1 MTSVEIS
8 NISVDRSWN
17 GNYVHMMLRSLQKKG
32 RIKVCGSLQYGTQY
46 ARQFVPIITK
56 EQYAAEIIMSKD
68 IGKESTAAM
77 MVAMINEK
85 NEEDGEE
92 LIQQLE
98 KIIEE
103 VKCKESKETK
113 RKFLTIPQREFR

>member
-32 RIKVCGSLQYGTQY
+32 MIKVCGSLQYGTQY

-103 VKCKESKETK
+103 LKSKESKEK
-113 RKFLTIPQREFR
+113 

>member
-32 RIKVCGSLQYGTQY
+32 MIKVCGSLQY

-103 VKCKESKETK
+103 LKSKESKEK
-113 RKFLTIPQREFR
+113 